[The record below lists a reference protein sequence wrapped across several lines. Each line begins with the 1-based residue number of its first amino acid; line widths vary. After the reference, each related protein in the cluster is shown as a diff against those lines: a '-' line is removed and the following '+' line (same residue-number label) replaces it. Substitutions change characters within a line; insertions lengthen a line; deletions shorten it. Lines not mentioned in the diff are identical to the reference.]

1 MFVKQKLR
9 IIFLIILS
17 LIFILINNKIID
29 ENKTNLSKFQINS
42 IISEFSNIRKI
53 NSKPFSHHSKSKR
66 KKKKT
71 KTQLVVINDYKL
83 YDEYNNPFITV
94 IFNFSKVNVINETF
108 INFLEDSFRE
118 IHKNTQIILLHTS
131 SNNFLKNN
139 EISKLI
145 RKKRI
150 EIHKYMN
157 NNYKDSFLALINR
170 IKGRFF
176 ILLDKVT
183 KFNEE
188 EFSRIYNTIK
198 GTIRNIFKI
207 DNQQNTNS
215 YYLIRTKIVKDI
227 IDSEKIFYNFND
239 IINLILSESNIK
251 FNYVPI
257 VYCPNNYY
265 TSLTYTSMISVLVS
279 KQLYTYIL
287 FYLIITFDFKKKN
300 IELIESLYEQFD
312 YFNITFIKMDNR
324 YEKASSN
331 RYISKNAYYRLS
343 IGELLPNLNKV
354 IYLDS
359 DTICLKDLT
368 NLYNLNFLGKMFLAK
383 INTFNN
389 KDLSFS
395 INSGVLLLNLDYMR
409 IKKVEHKVLTLLNN
423 GFNDPVLDQAII
435 NIYFKEYIGFLPTE
449 YNTFTFSYDIVK
461 KYYKETGGLYDFDS
475 LYFSFKYPSIIHY
488 RGHPSLKTYNKED
501 WYYFARQSKY
511 FLKRSHNFQ
520 SIFNFSLNL

>member
-1 MFVKQKLR
+1 MIVKQKLR

-29 ENKTNLSKFQINS
+29 ENITNLSKFQINS

-66 KKKKT
+66 KKKKA

-215 YYLIRTKIVKDI
+215 FYLIRTKIVKDI

-239 IINLILSESNIK
+239 IN
-251 FNYVPI
+251 
-257 VYCPNNYY
+257 
-265 TSLTYTSMISVLVS
+265 
-279 KQLYTYIL
+279 
-287 FYLIITFDFKKKN
+287 
-300 IELIESLYEQFD
+300 
-312 YFNITFIKMDNR
+312 
-324 YEKASSN
+324 
-331 RYISKNAYYRLS
+331 
-343 IGELLPNLNKV
+343 
-354 IYLDS
+354 
-359 DTICLKDLT
+359 
-368 NLYNLNFLGKMFLAK
+368 
-383 INTFNN
+383 
-389 KDLSFS
+389 
-395 INSGVLLLNLDYMR
+395 
-409 IKKVEHKVLTLLNN
+409 
-423 GFNDPVLDQAII
+423 
-435 NIYFKEYIGFLPTE
+435 
-449 YNTFTFSYDIVK
+449 
-461 KYYKETGGLYDFDS
+461 
-475 LYFSFKYPSIIHY
+475 
-488 RGHPSLKTYNKED
+488 
-501 WYYFARQSKY
+501 
-511 FLKRSHNFQ
+511 
-520 SIFNFSLNL
+520 